1 MNIQR
6 GFTIHRCQNSLEHVV
21 GAYED
26 RDEEGVN
33 GGGGGCHGGD
43 AGGGDDILTILLL
56 R

>member
-6 GFTIHRCQNSLEHVV
+6 GFTIHRCQHSLVLVV

-43 AGGGDDILTILLL
+43 AGGGVDILTILLL